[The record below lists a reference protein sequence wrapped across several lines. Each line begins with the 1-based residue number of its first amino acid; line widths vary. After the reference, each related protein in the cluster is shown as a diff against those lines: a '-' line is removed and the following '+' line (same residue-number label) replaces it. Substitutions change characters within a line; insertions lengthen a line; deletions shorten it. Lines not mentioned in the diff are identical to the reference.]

1 MKVNQKIWKV
11 EINFFSE
18 DKSKSPFRTRNEG
31 VIITELKILGISKYK
46 IVLDNDYFTTL
57 DVKREDVFS
66 HKYSFY
72 VDTVV
77 VDIRTKDDV
86 LGNGVFAFVYS
97 TEKPSTTLLNKMY
110 KEISN
115 QIDKEYGFLFN
126 GVKASIQELVSN
138 YEFKNQ

>member
-57 DVKREDVFS
+57 DVLNGKKEKWETYLDDIGVN
-66 HKYSFY
+66 
-72 VDTVV
+72 
-77 VDIRTKDDV
+77 IRTKEAI

-110 KEISN
+110 KEISK
-115 QIDKEYGFLFN
+115 QIDKEYGFLFG

-138 YEFKNQ
+138 YEFKN

>member
-57 DVKREDVFS
+57 DVPNGEKEKWETYLDDIRVN
-66 HKYSFY
+66 
-72 VDTVV
+72 
-77 VDIRTKDDV
+77 IRTKEDV

-97 TEKPSTTLLNKMY
+97 TEKPSTTLLNKMC
-110 KEISN
+110 KEIAK

-126 GVKASIQELVSN
+126 GVKATIQELVSN
-138 YEFKNQ
+138 YEFKN